1 MTVIYA
7 LTQLSSCSLL
17 LSQEVDLDGNG
28 TVDIEEFTH
37 MIRKQ
42 LDISHTCT
50 CPTCNKAKQKVEA
63 ENAALQKKAQ
73 TDEFLLEQAEALKK
87 PFFQRSAGLGALKS
101 GPSQQPRLVKGSAA
115 GVQPGLTQQHRLAR
129 SSVAAAGAQKPRLP
143 RSSAV
148 QAK

>member
-7 LTQLSSCSLL
+7 LTQPSSSSFS

-28 TVDIEEFTH
+28 TVDIGEFMH

-50 CPTCNKAKQKVEA
+50 CPTCNKAKESEEA
-63 ENAALQKKAQ
+63 ENAASQEKAQ
-73 TDEFLLEQAEALKK
+73 TDEFLLQQAEALKK
-87 PFFQRSAGLGALKS
+87 TFLQRSAALGALQP
-101 GPSQQPRLVKGSAA
+101 GLSQQSRLAKGSAA
-115 GVQPGLTQQHRLAR
+115 GVQPGLIQQPRLAR
-129 SSVAAAGAQKPRLP
+129 SSAAAGAQKPRLP

>member
-1 MTVIYA
+1 VTVIYA
-7 LTQLSSCSLL
+7 LTQPSSCSLL

-28 TVDIEEFTH
+28 TVDIGEFTH

-42 LDISHTCT
+42 LNISHTCT
-50 CPTCNKAKQKVEA
+50 CPTCNKAKQKEEA

-73 TDEFLLEQAEALKK
+73 TDEFLLQQAESLKK
-87 PFFQRSAGLGALKS
+87 TFFQRSAGLGASKH
-101 GPSQQPRLVKGSAA
+101 GPSQQPRLAKGSAA
-115 GVQPGLTQQHRLAR
+115 GLQPVLTQQPRLAR
-129 SSVAAAGAQKPRLP
+129 SSAAAAGAQKPRLP